1 LVFGSEAVGAD
12 YAPAHTFQGWGHE
25 TARLHIYDTLY
36 GYPNG
41 DVTKPITPL
50 LAAGPPRRDRA
61 NPRHYIVPLR
71 RNVTFHDGTPFD
83 ADAVVFNF
91 KRYLD
96 NQHPQYDSGALFRG
110 TYFMAGVYDV
120 EKIDRYTVKFLTN
133 RPLGDFPAQLVAFA
147 GIASP
152 TAVRNEG
159 VQNYGLRP
167 VGTGPMRFV
176 EAVRGDRVELA
187 AFDRYWGGRPTISR
201 LIIRAIPDGSA
212 LTAALLAG
220 EVDMSWFVSNDD
232 VAVFQRDSRFNTAFR
247 PSTVTGYMGF
257 NAGGSAGSK
266 VFTNLRVRQAALY
279 ALDERKLINVAL
291 RGYAIPGAGV
301 NPVSSWGYQKEL
313 RNFYKHN
320 PARARDLLRA
330 AGDVPTVRLWA
341 QSSGFWPRMAESIQA
356 DWNAVGLRTEIQ
368 SVDSAAFYGLVTQGR
383 HDVFIG
389 DGTPLL
395 FAPFIFYQLFFGCTN
410 PLRGRVG
417 GWCDTRFDSRVRA
430 LVAQRERKKA
440 VALIEQLDRTLLG
453 QAIWKPLYYPTL
465 VSVWNKNVT
474 GFTPPSSRSSL
485 LSKLRVAS

>member
-1 LVFGSEAVGAD
+1 MGAD

-36 GYPNG
+36 GYPGG
-41 DVTKPITPL
+41 DVSKPLSPI
-50 LAAGPPRRDRA
+50 LAAGPPRRDSA

-71 RNVTFHDGTPFD
+71 RNVVFHDGTPFN

-96 NQHPQYDSGALFRG
+96 NGHPSYDSGALFRG
-110 TYFMAGVYDV
+110 TYFLAGVYDV
-120 EKIDRYTVKFLTN
+120 QAIDRYTVKFLTN
-133 RPLGDFPAQLVAFA
+133 RPLGDFPSQLVAFA

-152 TAVRNEG
+152 TAVRNAG
-159 VQNYGLRP
+159 VQNYGLTP

-176 EAVRGDRVELA
+176 EARRGDRVELT
-187 AFDRYWGGRPTISR
+187 AFDRYWGGKPTIGR

-212 LTAALLAG
+212 LTAALLSG
-220 EVDMSWFVSNDD
+220 EVDLSWFVNNDD
-232 VAVFQRDSRFNTAFR
+232 IAVFRRDDRFNTAFK

-257 NAGGSAGSK
+257 NVGGSGGSK
-266 VFTNLRVRQAALY
+266 VFTDVRVRQAAMF
-279 ALDERKLINVAL
+279 ALDERKLINTAL
-291 RGYAIPGAGV
+291 RGYANVGAGV
-301 NPVSSWGYQKEL
+301 NPVSSWGYQRQL
-313 RNFYKHN
+313 RDFYKLN

-368 SVDSAAFYGLVTQGR
+368 SIDSAAFYGLVTQGR

-417 GWCDTRFDSRVRA
+417 NWCDPKFDSRVRA
-430 LVAQRERKKA
+430 LVAQSERKKA
-440 VALIEQLDRTLLG
+440 VKLMEQLDRALLSE
-453 QAIWKPLYYPTL
+453 AIWMPLYYPTL
-465 VSVWNKNVT
+465 VSVWNKKVG
-474 GFTPPSSRSSL
+474 GFTPPSSRSAL
-485 LSKLRVAS
+485 LSKLTVSS